1 MGIRNLVKGL
11 RTPVDELDRQRV
23 QGRFDRRREDHLAL
37 GDCPLRTKVEVM
49 GEVSR
54 MRVVPRAGCASLEI
68 VVSDGSGEA
77 TAVFHG
83 RRRIKGIGP
92 GQAIALSGV
101 ARHSNGRM
109 VFLNPAYTLLP

>member
-1 MGIRNLVKGL
+1 MGIRKMVKGL
-11 RTPVDELDRQRV
+11 KTPVDELDRQRV
-23 QGRFDRRREDHLAL
+23 HGRFVPHREGRTAL
-37 GDCPLRTKVEVM
+37 SECPLRQKVEVI

-54 MRVVPRAGCASLEI
+54 MRVVPRAGCPSLEI

-101 ARHSNGRM
+101 ARQSNGRV
-109 VFLNPAYTLLP
+109 VFLNPAYTLLA

>member
-1 MGIRNLVKGL
+1 MGIRNMVKGL
-11 RTPVDELDRQRV
+11 KTPVDELDRQRV
-23 QGRFDRRREDHLAL
+23 QGRFEPHREGRVAL
-37 GDCPLRTKVEVM
+37 SECPLRQKVEVI

-54 MRVVPRAGCASLEI
+54 MRVVPRAGCPSLEI

-92 GQAIALSGV
+92 GQAIALCGV
-101 ARHSNGRM
+101 ARQSNGRM
-109 VFLNPAYTLLP
+109 VFLNPAYTLLA